1 MSSLCAEQSSSCTV
15 CSSWWLGPPS
25 VRRRREM
32 QGEVA
37 LAYFCVLLIVGG
49 WCKRKENAR
58 WSAAGGVGGTLC
70 QCVND
75 PGEDDCWLVAGGGG
89 VPEPSSPRGR
99 GLPALRVVV
108 TLFTLPRPWRRS
120 MIMAT
125 RRPSEQLSWSKC
137 PHPDMSRAILS
148 KGWCHLLSAV
158 PV

>member
-1 MSSLCAEQSSSCTV
+1 
-15 CSSWWLGPPS
+15 
-25 VRRRREM
+25 M

-58 WSAAGGVGGTLC
+58 WSAVGGVGGTLC

-75 PGEDDCWLVAGGGG
+75 PGEDDWWLVAGG

-108 TLFTLPRPWRRS
+108 TLFSVHPPATLAEINDNGNTAAVGAIILVQVSASGHVTSLLVQGVVPPTQCSAS
-120 MIMAT
+120 MINDAMV
-125 RRPSEQLSWSKC
+125 KC
-137 PHPDMSRAILS
+137 L
-148 KGWCHLLSAV
+148 HLE
-158 PV
+158 